1 MHELPECLK
10 KIQDECFLDLCHLSL
25 NIYLKSFIFSP
36 QKSHLHNSQRAKKGR
51 EGNVRIHHR
60 ILVEEKRQERISR
73 AIVRKD
79 GRPTKMTSK
88 WQVGS
93 GDSVSN
99 LARLICSA
107 GPRQI
112 NCHRKS

>member
-1 MHELPECLK
+1 MFTSKVL
-10 KIQDECFLDLCHLSL
+10 F
-25 NIYLKSFIFSP
+25 FSP
-36 QKSHLHNSQRAKKGR
+36 QKSHPHNSQRAKKGR

-93 GDSVSN
+93 GDSMSN